1 MPPPVLLAPGT
12 GAPPCPPPFAFVGA
26 VGRGLDDV
34 DEVEEVVALV
44 ELPDVAFPVAKG
56 RTVVK
61 TWVLRK
67 VVSTLLGPRP
77 TDERIVVVVTVVDPA
92 RLDELFWINSE
103 YAVGEMGT
111 QVPVRGPSREG

>member
-1 MPPPVLLAPGT
+1 M
-12 GAPPCPPPFAFVGA
+12 
-26 VGRGLDDV
+26 GRGLDDV

-44 ELPDVAFPVAKG
+44 ELPDVAFPVDKG

-67 VVSTLLGPRP
+67 VVSTLPGPRP
-77 TDERIVVVVTVVDPA
+77 TDERIVVAVTVVDAA
-92 RLDELFWINSE
+92 RVDELLWINSE

-111 QVPVRGPSREG
+111 QVPVRGPGREG

>member
-1 MPPPVLLAPGT
+1 MPPPVLVAPGT
-12 GAPPCPPPFAFVGA
+12 GAPPCPPPFTFVGA

-44 ELPDVAFPVAKG
+44 ELADVAFPVDNG

-67 VVSTLLGPRP
+67 VVSTLPGPRL
-77 TDERIVVVVTVVDPA
+77 TEERTVVVVTVVEAA
-92 RLDELFWINSE
+92 RVDELF
-103 YAVGEMGT
+103 
-111 QVPVRGPSREG
+111 

>member
-1 MPPPVLLAPGT
+1 MPPPVLVAPGT
-12 GAPPCPPPFAFVGA
+12 GAPPCPPPFTFVAA

-44 ELPDVAFPVAKG
+44 ELAVDNG

-67 VVSTLLGPRP
+67 VVSTLPDPRP
-77 TDERIVVVVTVVDPA
+77 TDERIVVEVTVVEAA
-92 RLDELFWINSE
+92 RVDELL
-103 YAVGEMGT
+103 
-111 QVPVRGPSREG
+111 